1 MSKLIDKLTQASPS
15 GRQPMGFGKSK
26 ATAAKPKMVL
36 IASLSQANVAKLAHY
51 VAGADACLWH
61 ISSSSEIDSWHKS
74 SQKVP
79 DFIWGWWVAG
89 VSRDDM
95 EKILK
100 LGDDFVVF
108 PTDAPATSTPDDKVG
123 RVLQVE
129 TSMSDGL
136 LRAINALPVDAVLAT
151 AEADEAPVITW
162 QRLAS
167 LSRISGLLRK
177 PVLVTIPPNLTAD
190 ELQSLWDAGA
200 DGIVAEV
207 EGGKPPGKIK
217 ELRQMIDGLVYSKTR
232 QRSQAEPLLPHIKP
246 DTSQVSED
254 EEEE

>member
-1 MSKLIDKLTQASPS
+1 MSKLIDILKQSSPS
-15 GRQPMGFGKSK
+15 VRQPMGFGQSK
-26 ATAAKPKMVL
+26 AGAAKPKMVL
-36 IASLSQANVAKLAHY
+36 IASLSQANVGKLADY

-61 ISSSSEIDSWHKS
+61 VSSGSEIDSLHQA
-74 SQKVP
+74 SQAMP
-79 DFIWGWWVAG
+79 DFLWGWWVAG
-89 VSRDDM
+89 VSRDDT

-108 PTDAPATSTPDDKVG
+108 PTDAPVTSTPDDKVG
-123 RVLQVE
+123 RILQVE

-136 LRAINALPVDAVLAT
+136 LSAINALPVDAVLAT

-162 QRLAS
+162 QRLVS

-177 PVLVTIPPNLTAD
+177 PALVTIPPNLTAD
-190 ELQSLWDAGA
+190 ELQSLWDAGV
-200 DGIVAEV
+200 DGIVVEV
-207 EGGKPPGKIK
+207 EGGKPSGKIK
-217 ELRQMIDGLVYSKTR
+217 KLRQIIDGLVYSKTR

-246 DTSQVSED
+246 DTSQISED